1 MDSFRDLNAQV
12 LGISIDHIAC
22 LQAWAESLGGIS
34 YPLLSD
40 FWPHGAI
47 CNLYG
52 VLRSQDGYSER
63 AIFIVDANGIIR
75 YIDIHPIDDRPDN
88 DVLRQELEK
97 IEAEDKAWGDG
108 GSGAKAQRAVRTEM
122 ASGIYYEAPEE
133 EEIPRGEIV
142 LYCAHWCKDCR
153 KARSWLDEHNLSY
166 VEVDID
172 FNVAARRQVR
182 AWSGG
187 KLITPIIEFDG
198 AVILDY
204 DPARLEDALKKR
216 LQ

>member
-1 MDSFRDLNAQV
+1 MESFKGLNAQV

-22 LQAWAESLGGIS
+22 LQAWAESLGGIN

-40 FWPHGAI
+40 FWPHGSV
-47 CNLYG
+47 CSLYG
-52 VLRSQDGYSER
+52 VLRSQDGFSER
-63 AIFIVDANGIIR
+63 AIFIIDAQGMIR

-88 DVLRQELEK
+88 DVLRDELRK
-97 IEAEDKAWGDG
+97 IEQEDRVAL
-108 GSGAKAQRAVRTEM
+108 SAKVETVTDA
-122 ASGIYYEAPEE
+122 ASGIYFDAPEDE
-133 EEIPRGEIV
+133 DAQPATGEIV
-142 LYCAHWCKDCR
+142 LYCAHWCRDCR
-153 KARSWLDEHNLSY
+153 KARAWLDEHQLSY

-172 FNVAARRQVR
+172 FNVEARRKVR

-187 KLITPIIEFDG
+187 KLITPIVTFDG

-204 DPARLEDALKKR
+204 DPVRLEEALQKR